1 MKLQSYPEKT
11 PVSTYRHRFNYLA
24 CFIDAVGFPFGNC
37 FFSPVTI
44 LPAFIRK
51 LSTNS
56 FWIGLTNA
64 IHSSFFFLP
73 QLLAASWIE
82 RMPIKRGY
90 VLTLALI
97 ERFAILALIPQIL
110 LLGRT
115 SPNLSLMLFSLTFAI
130 FMLSMGF
137 NGPAYFDLVAK
148 VIPVTK
154 RGTMYGTAGAIGGL
168 LSIFGAWL
176 AKYFLAG
183 YEFPINFSLCF
194 LVGFII
200 LTITVLPLGF
210 IDEPPSSPSQ
220 PKRLRQYVRD
230 AIVILKE
237 DYNFRYYIYSQI
249 FLSAFGVV
257 LGFLTAYTI
266 DKMIATE
273 SDAPAFTAAMMIGK
287 TIGQPFWGYV
297 ADKRGNQLVILIN
310 TGITCLMIL
319 WIVTANSIIIFYGIF
334 ALIGFLHSG
343 IDIPSFNM
351 TMEFSQADN
360 LPTYTALRSSAVAPF
375 RAALPLFSGLI
386 IETDKDRYTHVFLA
400 CILLLLLSW
409 HSLWKV
415 KEPRYQS
422 PEQT

>member
-1 MKLQSYPEKT
+1 MNLQSNPEEP
-11 PVSTYRHRFNYLA
+11 PVPTYRHRFNYFA
-24 CFIDAVGFPFGNC
+24 CFIDAVGFPFGSC

-44 LPAFIRK
+44 LPAFIK
-51 LSTNS
+51 KMSANS
-56 FWIGLTNA
+56 VWIGLTNA

-97 ERFAILALIPQIL
+97 ERFAILVLVPQIL
-110 LLGRT
+110 LFGRT
-115 SPNLSLMLFSLTFAI
+115 SPNLSLTLFSLTFAI

-148 VIPVTK
+148 VIPVTR
-154 RGTMYGTAGAIGGL
+154 RGTMYGMAGAIGGL
-168 LSIFGAWL
+168 LSIFGAWMAKVLL
-176 AKYFLAG
+176 AR

-194 LVGFII
+194 LLGFII

-210 IDEPPSSPSQ
+210 IDEPPSPPSQ
-220 PKRLRQYVRD
+220 PKRLRRYFWD
-230 AIVILKE
+230 AISILKE
-237 DYNFRYYIYSQI
+237 DWNFRYYIYSQI

-273 SDAPAFTAAMMIGK
+273 SDVPVFTAALMIGR
-287 TIGQPFWGYV
+287 TMGQPFWGYV
-297 ADKRGNQLVILIN
+297 ADKRGNRLVILVN
-310 TGITCLMIL
+310 TKLACLMIL
-319 WIVTANSIIIFYGIF
+319 WVVTADSITIFYGIF

-351 TMEFSQADN
+351 TMEFSQVGN

-375 RAALPLFSGLI
+375 RAVLPLLSGLI
-386 IETDKDRYTHVFLA
+386 IETNKDRYTHVFLI
-400 CILLLLLSW
+400 CILLLLLSCY
-409 HSLWKV
+409 SLWKV
-415 KEPRYQS
+415 KEPRYHS
-422 PEQT
+422 KGQT